1 MKLTLKILS
10 AVGLGLT
17 IVPSILVFS
26 GAISWHTHAGLMLA
40 GMVVWFATAPGW
52 MKISRS

>member
-1 MKLTLKILS
+1 MKLILKILS

-17 IVPSILVFS
+17 ILPSMLVFS
-26 GAISWHTHAGLMLA
+26 GAITWQTHAGLMVA
-40 GMVVWFATAPGW
+40 GMLVWFATAPGW

>member
-1 MKLTLKILS
+1 MKLMLKILS

-17 IVPSILVFS
+17 ILPSVLVFS
-26 GAISWHTHAGLMLA
+26 GAISWQTHAGLMLA

-52 MKISRS
+52 MRISRS

>member
-10 AVGLGLT
+10 AAGLGLT

-26 GAISWHTHAGLMLA
+26 GVITWQTHASLMLA

-52 MKISRS
+52 MKISRI